1 MGEFCIHVLAAN
13 SPGPIRLGPS
23 VAGAFCRR
31 CTEAKYR
38 PGDTEILKHHR
49 RLLAAA
55 SALLDHKV
63 TEEYVL
69 IPTLVFATLS
79 DRDEVYARIGERLA
93 TVRDTTKTGS
103 NCIRSFPSVS
113 ARSNLS
119 PQSATFP

>member
-1 MGEFCIHVLAAN
+1 MHGGKV
-13 SPGPIRLGPS
+13 
-23 VAGAFCRR
+23 
-31 CTEAKYR
+31 R

-79 DRDEVYARIGERLA
+79 DRTWCTHESESGWRRYANTTRMEA
-93 TVRDTTKTGS
+93 TV
-103 NCIRSFPSVS
+103 
-113 ARSNLS
+113 
-119 PQSATFP
+119 